1 MEDNNSD
8 QKKDLSPPFSPLE
21 SGEEEGW
28 EPVTSLRNVRELVAN
43 QTPRPA
49 PKASSAQELE
59 DYDPYQEAADRFGLT
74 RQEAK
79 DSSTI

>member
-1 MEDNNSD
+1 MKDNNSN
-8 QKKDLSPPFSPLE
+8 QKKEFSPPFSPLE
-21 SGEEEGW
+21 SGEEEDW

-43 QTPRPA
+43 QIPRPT

-59 DYDPYQEAADRFGLT
+59 DYDPYQEAADRFGITL
-74 RQEAK
+74 QEAK